1 MSKCWNEEKDT
12 PDWPILLRDAVGH
25 EVSNVAPVVAADRP
39 ARRDGTMQ
47 PPAALL
53 PFFEVLATYDGP
65 IPLSDLHAMVGSL
78 TFTSDDLGDAI
89 QIDTG
94 GYVRTLVFERAHVEV
109 LVMAWL
115 PGQRSP
121 IHDHAGSACGV
132 RIVAG
137 AARETIFTCRD
148 DGFVEEWDERHLAAG
163 SVTVA
168 FDRDI
173 HALGNAVPS
182 PASPRDILVTLHI
195 YSPPLV
201 PTRKYEQ
208 AMTIEPIRSVML
220 TRQAP

>member
-25 EVSNVAPVVAADRP
+25 EVSNVAPVGAADRP

-53 PFFEVLATYDGP
+53 PFFEMLATYDGP

-109 LVMAWL
+109 LVMVCL
-115 PGQRSP
+115 PGQRSLVRLRP
-121 IHDHAGSACGV
+121 LRVARDFRGAIRRSGACPE
-132 RIVAG
+132 IP
-137 AARETIFTCRD
+137 
-148 DGFVEEWDERHLAAG
+148 
-163 SVTVA
+163 
-168 FDRDI
+168 
-173 HALGNAVPS
+173 AVG
-182 PASPRDILVTLHI
+182 PRVGCN
-195 YSPPLV
+195 
-201 PTRKYEQ
+201 
-208 AMTIEPIRSVML
+208 
-220 TRQAP
+220 

>member
-12 PDWPILLRDAVGH
+12 PDWPILLWDAVRH
-25 EVSNVAPVVAADRP
+25 EVSNVAPVVARTVQRAAMGRCSP
-39 ARRDGTMQ
+39 CRA
-47 PPAALL
+47 PALL
-53 PFFEVLATYDGP
+53 RGARDLRRTD
-65 IPLSDLHAMVGSL
+65 PLSDLHAMVGSL
-78 TFTSDDLGDAI
+78 KFTSDDLGDAI

-132 RIVAG
+132 RVVAG